1 MGTMNS
7 ENGLLLNREE
17 KVYMKNLFVSGT
29 PQAAGIIAARYF
41 YDYWFLEMS
50 GNLVGWNYMSSAAL
64 RRMASVY
71 ATVSP
76 QQENFESY
84 RKLTSQ
90 ERLQSNF
97 TIDASVG
104 KMIYLKKRRSLNFN
118 LSIMNLLNQKSIGTG
133 GFEQGRLDLVYP
145 ERFSSRYFYMQGF
158 NVFFNTSYRF

>member
-1 MGTMNS
+1 
-7 ENGLLLNREE
+7 
-17 KVYMKNLFVSGT
+17 
-29 PQAAGIIAARYF
+29 
-41 YDYWFLEMS
+41 
-50 GNLVGWNYMSSAAL
+50 MSSAAL

-118 LSIMNLLNQKSIGTG
+118 LSIMNLLNQKNIGTG